1 MGTAVF
7 RPAGRVR
14 AVGVSEILE
23 IMHLAADLRREG
35 RDVIDLSAGE
45 PDFDTPERIKDAAA
59 DAMRRGATKYTLLGG
74 LPELKEAIRTKLQRD
89 NGLEYTPAEIIA
101 CAGAKQVFFNAMV
114 ASLEPGDEVIIPA
127 PYWTTYRDIVKIAE
141 GVPIIVPCP
150 ADQGF
155 LLRPEQLEAA
165 ITDRT
170 RWLVLNSPSNP
181 AGAMYSRAQYEA
193 LFDVLRRHPDIWILS
208 DDIYEHIVYDGANFV
223 TPVAVDPQFRDR
235 SLIVNGVS
243 KAYAMTGW
251 RVGYGCGP
259 EALIKSMLKVQ
270 SQATSCPCSVSQWAA
285 IEALLGPQDVVRERC
300 GMFQARRDQVVDRLN
315 RIDGIHC
322 EIPRGAFYVYAS
334 CAGLIGSR
342 TDDGPVIETD
352 TDFAAFLLREANV
365 AIVPGRPFGLSPF
378 FRLSFTASPEVLA
391 EACRRIVDAC
401 SRLQVSRM
409 GM

>member
-1 MGTAVF
+1 MTSTSISF
-7 RPAGRVR
+7 
-14 AVGVSEILE
+14 
-23 IMHLAADLRREG
+23 
-35 RDVIDLSAGE
+35 
-45 PDFDTPERIKDAAA
+45 
-59 DAMRRGATKYTLLGG
+59 
-74 LPELKEAIRTKLQRD
+74 
-89 NGLEYTPAEIIA
+89 
-101 CAGAKQVFFNAMV
+101 
-114 ASLEPGDEVIIPA
+114 
-127 PYWTTYRDIVKIAE
+127 
-141 GVPIIVPCP
+141 
-150 ADQGF
+150 
-155 LLRPEQLEAA
+155 
-165 ITDRT
+165 
-170 RWLVLNSPSNP
+170 
-181 AGAMYSRAQYEA
+181 
-193 LFDVLRRHPDIWILS
+193 
-208 DDIYEHIVYDGANFV
+208 YDGADFV

-285 IEALLGPQDVVRERC
+285 IEALLGSQDIVRERC
-300 GMFQARRDQVVDRLN
+300 AMFQERRNRVVDRLN
-315 RIDGIHC
+315 RIEGIHC
-322 EIPRGAFYVYAS
+322 EKPRGAFYIYAS

-401 SRLQVSRM
+401 GRLELDRT
-409 GM
+409 GL